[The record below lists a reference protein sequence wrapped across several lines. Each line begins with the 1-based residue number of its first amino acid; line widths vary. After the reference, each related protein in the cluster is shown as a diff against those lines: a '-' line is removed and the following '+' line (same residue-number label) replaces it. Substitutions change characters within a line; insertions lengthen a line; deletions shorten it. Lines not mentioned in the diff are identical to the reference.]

1 MLRDK
6 GVTMN
11 KAFLEESLNVLN
23 EQDLKESDFRTA
35 RNKVFNFLEEEY
47 HKRVFEFM
55 SEQVVTAN
63 EVQAAVPEYNPD
75 WCPDEYTE
83 QVGEIEQACMD
94 EMIGAL
100 VKSDMRTLF
109 LNVE

>member
-1 MLRDK
+1 
-6 GVTMN
+6 MN
-11 KAFLEESLNVLN
+11 KAFLEESLNTLN
-23 EQDLKESDFRTA
+23 EQELKESDFRTA
-35 RNKVFNFLEEEY
+35 RNKVFQFLEDEY
-47 HKRVFEFM
+47 HKRVFDFL

-63 EVQAAVPEYNPD
+63 EVHSAVPEYNPD

-83 QVGEIEQACMD
+83 KVGEIEQACMD

-100 VKSDMRTLF
+100 VKCDMRTLF

>member
-1 MLRDK
+1 
-6 GVTMN
+6 MN
-11 KAFLEESLNVLN
+11 KAFLEESLNTLN
-23 EQDLKESDFRTA
+23 EQELKEADFRTA
-35 RNKVFNFLEEEY
+35 RNKVFQFLEDEY
-47 HKRVFEFM
+47 HERVFEFM
-55 SEQVVTAN
+55 TEHVVTAN